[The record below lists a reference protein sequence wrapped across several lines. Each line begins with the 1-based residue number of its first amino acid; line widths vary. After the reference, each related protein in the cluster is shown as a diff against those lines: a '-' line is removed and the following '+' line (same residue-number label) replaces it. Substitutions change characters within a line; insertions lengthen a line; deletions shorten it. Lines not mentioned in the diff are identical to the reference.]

1 MFSCSTDIE
10 LVTFTEESGEQ
21 DQDEKLLLT
30 ETILSDYDY
39 DIAEEAARSFIFLE
53 EDPSCEKRRLSEN
66 VPIPSIN
73 LNISGWKPLESP
85 RPERKWST
93 RSVPDEVKT
102 AEGRMEKNYSR
113 FTSYVDLE
121 GSAGL
126 ELEMKPDLLKGEMMI
141 TQADKVCLYSSQS
154 GG

>member
-1 MFSCSTDIE
+1 MVFS
-10 LVTFTEESGEQ
+10 Q
-21 DQDEKLLLT
+21 LLL
-30 ETILSDYDY
+30 LLYFSDYDY

-53 EDPSCEKRRLSEN
+53 EDPSCESRKIYEN

-93 RSVPDEVKT
+93 RSVP
-102 AEGRMEKNYSR
+102 EGTMEKNYSR

-126 ELEMKPDLLKGEMMI
+126 ELEMKPDLLKGEVMI